1 MKRKMSGFLR
11 PSRERAGSASLS
23 QVTIWQIPVRQG
35 GSTRSPGKFRAFW
48 VLSGSFLFI
57 ALLFFALPLLRLP
70 FSLRGLEAEP
80 RTNARGDP
88 LIYQLCG
95 PNNFCGPNDGE
106 PINGLRLL
114 TNYAEHGSISVYVNH
129 VFFYTRPLDL
139 NSRRDGSTGIL
150 TSNIDLD
157 MDRAMRLSGGS
168 PAITVTLYLYS
179 DSTSRLVTYQE
190 WQGNFVRPWIEF
202 LPKKSGNQNQG
213 SAPGTPGPAGPIGLT
228 GMVVHPLPSDT
239 YFLLLASTQKEKLSL
254 SPDDPRI
261 FHEAR
266 LVGSGSC
273 VPYRT
278 ESVVKNIVYL
288 DTSLESSVKQVFVV
302 LWTYDVDR
310 GWKQSS
316 ITTVPRP

>member
-11 PSRERAGSASLS
+11 PSRERAGSASLC

-35 GSTRSPGKFRAFW
+35 GSTRSPGKLRAFW

-88 LIYQLCG
+88 LIYQL
-95 PNNFCGPNDGE
+95 CGPNDGE

-168 PAITVTLYLYS
+168 PSITVTVYLYS

-190 WQGNFVRPWIEF
+190 WQGHIVRAW
-202 LPKKSGNQNQG
+202 
-213 SAPGTPGPAGPIGLT
+213 
-228 GMVVHPLPSDT
+228 V
-239 YFLLLASTQKEKLSL
+239 
-254 SPDDPRI
+254 
-261 FHEAR
+261 
-266 LVGSGSC
+266 
-273 VPYRT
+273 
-278 ESVVKNIVYL
+278 
-288 DTSLESSVKQVFVV
+288 QVFAQKR
-302 LWTYDVDR
+302 WE
-310 GWKQSS
+310 
-316 ITTVPRP
+316 P